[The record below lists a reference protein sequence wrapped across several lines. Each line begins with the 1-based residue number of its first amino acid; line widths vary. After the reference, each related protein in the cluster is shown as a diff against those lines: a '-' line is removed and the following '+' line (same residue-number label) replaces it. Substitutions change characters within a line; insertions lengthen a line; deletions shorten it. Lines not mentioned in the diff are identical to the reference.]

1 MKKNRI
7 LIVKLSSLGDLFHAL
22 PTVRA
27 LKEGLDAEID
37 WVTQPEY
44 AELVRCFDDAD
55 HVISFPRRHLRSQL
69 APFLNLLRENRYDY
83 VIDLQG
89 LLKSAVITAA
99 ARGGRKIG
107 PSGSREGSFLF
118 YHARAGRKNKERHAV
133 EELQDVVH
141 HLGLPTPDEPSFP
154 VTFPAHAGLVEG
166 LHIALCPCSRAAGK
180 NWPADRFI
188 ETGIH
193 LQQHLGALIHLVGSP
208 ADRPLCE
215 HIVEAIGPTAQN
227 HAGETTLLELGGL
240 LNQMDLLIT
249 VDSGPMHMAA
259 ALGAPTLALFGPTSP
274 LRTGPYGKQ
283 HRVIES
289 SFRPGEKKISK
300 KTRQNDMRYIEA
312 ITAEEV
318 TAAAQSM
325 ITKRVQTD

>member
-1 MKKNRI
+1 MKKQRI

-27 LKEGLDAEID
+27 LKKGLDAEID

-44 AELVRCFDDAD
+44 VELVRCFDDVD
-55 HVISFPRRHLRSQL
+55 NVISFPRRHLRTQL
-69 APFLNLLRENRYDY
+69 APFLNQLRENRYDY

-118 YHARAGRKNKERHAV
+118 YHARSGRKNKERHAV

-141 HLGLPTPDEPSFP
+141 YLSLPSPEELSFP
-154 VTFPAHAGLVEG
+154 VTFPAHAGLGQG

-188 ETGIH
+188 ETGKN
-193 LQQHLGALIHLVGSP
+193 LQQLGAVIHLVGSP
-208 ADRPLCE
+208 ADLPLCGQ
-215 HIVEAIGPTAQN
+215 IVEAIGPTAQN
-227 HAGETTLLELGGL
+227 HAGETSLLELGGL
-240 LNQMDLLIT
+240 LKQMDLLIT

-259 ALGAPTLALFGPTSP
+259 AIGTPTLALFGPTSP
-274 LRTGPYGKQ
+274 LRTGPFGKQ
-283 HRVIES
+283 HQVIES

-312 ITAEEV
+312 ISTEEV
-318 TAAAQSM
+318 TAAARSM
-325 ITKRVQTD
+325 IDRINAC